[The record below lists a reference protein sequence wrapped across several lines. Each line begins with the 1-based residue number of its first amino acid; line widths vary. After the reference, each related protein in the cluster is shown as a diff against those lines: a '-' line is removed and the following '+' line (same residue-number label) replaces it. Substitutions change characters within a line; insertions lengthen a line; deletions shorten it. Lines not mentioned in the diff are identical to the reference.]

1 LLDAVV
7 GVHTLLFVSN
17 DQEIETAYLQEYVV
31 DIALGLKL
39 HTPEPSNI
47 DRLSI
52 MYKEKSEYMQHL
64 RALIASGSY
73 PDKELKLEK
82 LKEEIQDIEYQLM
95 KAKQS

>member
-7 GVHTLLFVSN
+7 GVHTLSFLSS
-17 DQEIETAYLQEYVV
+17 DQDIDAAYLQEYVV

-39 HTPEPSNI
+39 HTPEPSDV

-64 RALIASGSY
+64 RALIAS
-73 PDKELKLEK
+73 
-82 LKEEIQDIEYQLM
+82 
-95 KAKQS
+95 

>member
-1 LLDAVV
+1 MV

-17 DQEIETAYLQEYVV
+17 DQEIETTYLQEYVV

-39 HTPEPSNI
+39 HRPEPSNI

-52 MYKEKSEYMQHL
+52 MYKEKFEYMQHL